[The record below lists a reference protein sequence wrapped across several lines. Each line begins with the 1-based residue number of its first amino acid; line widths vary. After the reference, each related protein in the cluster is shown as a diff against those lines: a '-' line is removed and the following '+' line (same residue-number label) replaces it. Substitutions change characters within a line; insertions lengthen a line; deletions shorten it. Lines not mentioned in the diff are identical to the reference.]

1 MKIFSE
7 DNQTQAFWKMSL
19 PNQNEDGIKKQGT
32 KRHHHHPPTT
42 ATTFPKLT
50 KTHTASVS
58 VGPRGEEAGGGV
70 CDGQTEGLPRSTA
83 AAIVTVEVVRKSVNN
98 NLRHAGRK
106 KTKR

>member
-1 MKIFSE
+1 M
-7 DNQTQAFWKMSL
+7 

-32 KRHHHHPPTT
+32 KRHHHHHHHQPPIT

-50 KTHTASVS
+50 KPHTARVS

-83 AAIVTVEVVRKSVNN
+83 AAIVTVEVVRKIVNN

-106 KTKR
+106 KTNR